1 MSRRQHIC
9 HKDHRAIA
17 AGYFYRLD
25 IRVMPRN
32 VHNGNPGNNLHIAI
46 DEPPLPCFGNRN
58 KSVREIACAV
68 ALRRIHSVFEFRALH
83 DILRVRKSRHIASVH
98 NVSISACVIKVQV
111 RVDNHIDFLGS
122 DTKLRERIPQR
133 VAFLNAIN
141 ISQLGVPLGAITG
154 FYKNIFT
161 RGSYKQR
168 VGRQSNAIAVVRGG
182 FLFPERLP
190 HDTEH
195 RAAIEIKVSAV
206 QGQNFNFA
214 EMHQAWPRTPRPLLA
229 RISLTAVNG
238 SLRRSATSYA
248 NSSSFASPAAPPTAR
263 SNNLDSRSSRSRF
276 FQCSTCF
283 FCRSG
288 RDAKC
293 WRNLATV
300 SASESTPRFSDATV
314 RITGGC
320 QPCCG
325 ITSESMAFNCCS
337 TRSAPS
343 RSLLFT
349 TKISAISIKP
359 AFMF

>member
-1 MSRRQHIC
+1 MSRGQHIRYINP
-9 HKDHRAIA
+9 RAIA

-32 VHNGNPGNNLHIAI
+32 AYNGDPGNNLHIAI
-46 DEPPLPCFGNRN
+46 GEPPLSRLRNRY
-58 KSVREIACAV
+58 KSVREVACTV
-68 ALRRIHSVFEFRALH
+68 ALRRIHGVFQFRALH
-83 DILRVRKSRHIASVH
+83 NVLGVRKGRHIASV
-98 NVSISACVIKVQV
+98 NNMRISPGVIEMEV
-111 RVDNHIDFLGS
+111 RVDDYIDFLSGN
-122 DTKLRERIPQR
+122 TNPRERIPQR
-133 VAFLNAIN
+133 IAFRDAIN
-141 ISQLGVPLGAITG
+141 ISQLRFPLGSIAG
-154 FYKNIFT
+154 LHKNDFACSAHQQRI
-161 RGSYKQR
+161 GS
-168 VGRQSNAIAVVRGG
+168 QSNAIAVVRGR
-182 FLFPERLP
+182 FLFPQRLW

-195 RAAIEIKVSAV
+195 RATIQIKVSAV
-206 QGQNFNFA
+206 RGQNFNFA
-214 EMHQAWPRTPRPLLA
+214 KMHQAWPRMPRPLLA
-229 RISLTAVNG
+229 RISPTAVNG
-238 SLRRSATSYA
+238 SLWRSATSYA
-248 NSSSFASPAAPPTAR
+248 NFSSCASPVAPPIARSSNRDSSS
-263 SNNLDSRSSRSRF
+263 SSRRF

-293 WRNLATV
+293 SRNLATV
-300 SASESTPRFSDATV
+300 SASVSMPRFSDATV
-314 RITGGC
+314 RTTAGC